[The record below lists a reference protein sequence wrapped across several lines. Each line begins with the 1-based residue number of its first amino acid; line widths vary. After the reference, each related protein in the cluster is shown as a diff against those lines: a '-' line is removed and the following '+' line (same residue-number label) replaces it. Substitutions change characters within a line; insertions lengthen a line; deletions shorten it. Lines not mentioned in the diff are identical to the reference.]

1 MTRGL
6 FYTILISCAAL
17 SLDAQEPTILDAP
30 GIRQAM
36 ASERDRSL
44 PTDATPK
51 AGDTTKL
58 PTQEGNAELQLKK
71 DERQRQAQ
79 EIRALKRKEGGP
91 RRFGQDLFDSREE
104 LLDAAEG
111 GIGEDYV
118 LGVGDQLAVAGFG
131 SATFEV
137 PALVSGRGEVLIP
150 KVGSV
155 PVAGL
160 SLGRAKAA
168 IQAKVNRVLAGTS
181 VDLAVTRLRQVRV
194 FVLGEVYKPGGF
206 LVPSLSSVVNVLGL
220 AGGPTAL
227 GSFRQIRVLR
237 GGKVLHELDL
247 YPLRA
252 EGKGNLNVSLQSGDT
267 IFVPLIANPVLLEGS
282 FLRVAGRGADKRSG
296 LDRSVDPRLEG
307 QARNGRKAL
316 DPGLGRG
323 AEQEPESQV
332 REGRED
338 REGRKALD
346 PGLERVDEPS
356 QGSRGREGRKV
367 LDPDLGQ
374 AGQGQDRERLAKP
387 KEPADPDTD
396 EDVEGN
402 RQAAR
407 LEEALPAMQFELLP
421 GETAQD
427 ALRFAGRLLP
437 NAYAGGLTLRR
448 QEASGM
454 TTVLDLAMDQLSG
467 CALQAGDVLSALPR
481 RDRLETLV
489 YVVGWARVPGT
500 FARTEGLRVGELL
513 KRQGQVMPD
522 TYLYR
527 GDIIRTLSDG
537 STRFLAFDVAKAM
550 AGEPAHNLLL
560 ENRDRVRLHRVNR
573 LRLPKQVTLSGPFTQ
588 AGVYELHE
596 GMRVADLVFLAGIPQ
611 KKANRMEAELAR
623 SRSGLPSEVRKLDLA
638 RLISTEAG
646 SPVNVLDEALNPLLQ
661 DDDQISVYE
670 KPEFR
675 VHRKVRI
682 LGQVAKPGLYV
693 LDLERPTLS
702 QLIQRAGGLTA
713 EAMPKAGILLRSFE
727 SGTDPTTK
735 GINDILGRLNE
746 TKLLLEKTP
755 NSTEYTK
762 GALFRP
768 PVLHGIGET
777 KLNRIVVDFE
787 GALKG
792 NKDVDTEVLDGDEI
806 IIPRSMD
813 TANVVGETSSPFG
826 SYKVKAGM
834 KVSDLL
840 DLAGGTTRN
849 ADTWHIRLVKADGRI
864 LDSWVKGKPVEP
876 GDTLIVP
883 QRFRRESNW
892 QENLTALTSVG
903 LILNALAV
911 SGHL

>member
-1 MTRGL
+1 MAMTRGL
-6 FYTILISCAAL
+6 FCTFMLACA
-17 SLDAQEPTILDAP
+17 SLVLGAQEPTILDAP

-36 ASERDRSL
+36 ATERDKSS

-51 AGDTTKL
+51 AGENAK
-58 PTQEGNAELQLKK
+58 PSPREGDAELQLKK

-79 EIRALKRKEGGP
+79 EIKALKLKEGGP
-91 RRFGQDLFDSREE
+91 RRFGQDLFESREDM
-104 LLDAAEG
+104 LDTAEG

-118 LGVGDQLAVAGFG
+118 LGVGDQMLVAGFG

-137 PALVSGRGEVLIP
+137 PALVNGRGDVLIP

-155 PVAGL
+155 AVAGL

-168 IQAKVNRVLAGTS
+168 IQGKVNRVLAGTS
-181 VDLAVTRLRQVRV
+181 VDLAVTKLRQVRI

-206 LVPSLSSVVNVLGL
+206 LVPSLSSLVNVLGL

-227 GSFRQIRVLR
+227 GSFRQIRVMR
-237 GGKVLHELDL
+237 GGKVLHEVDL

-267 IFVPLIANPVLLEGS
+267 IFVPLIVNPVLLEGS
-282 FLRVAGRGADKRSG
+282 FLRLAGRDAEKHSG
-296 LDRSVDPRLEG
+296 LDRVIDPRLERR
-307 QARNGRKAL
+307 ARDGRRALDPGLDRANESSLGIQTREDRKAL
-316 DPGLGRG
+316 DPGLDR
-323 AEQEPESQV
+323 AADLNLENPV
-332 REGRED
+332 

-346 PGLERVDEPS
+346 ASPGQTGLSLQRD
-356 QGSRGREGRKV
+356 
-367 LDPDLGQ
+367 
-374 AGQGQDRERLAKP
+374 RLAKP
-387 KEPADPDTD
+387 NDQAGPEDDTEGRPQEARS
-396 EDVEGN
+396 ED
-402 RQAAR
+402 AR
-407 LEEALPAMQFELLP
+407 SEDALPSMQFELLP

-437 NAYAGGLTLRR
+437 NAYADGLTLRR
-448 QEASGM
+448 QNPNGV
-454 TTVLDLAMDQLSG
+454 TTVLDLAMDQLGG
-467 CALQAGDVLSALPR
+467 CELLAGDVLSALPR
-481 RDRLETLV
+481 RDRLEALV

-500 FARTEGLRVGELL
+500 FARTEGLRVGDLL
-513 KRQGQVMPD
+513 KRQAQVMPD

-527 GDIIRTLSDG
+527 GDIVRTLSDG
-537 STRFLAFDVAKAM
+537 STRFLSFDVAKAM

-560 ENRDRVRLHRVNR
+560 ENRDRVRLHRINR
-573 LRLPKQVTLSGPFTQ
+573 MRLPKHVILSGPFTL
-588 AGVYELHE
+588 AGVYEFHE
-596 GMRVADLVFLAGIPQ
+596 GMRVADLVFNAGIPQ

-623 SRSGLPSEVRKLDLA
+623 SRDGRPSEVRKVDLA
-638 RLISTEAG
+638 RLISTETG
-646 SPVNVLDEALNPLLQ
+646 SPVDLVDEAVNPLLQ
-661 DDDQISVYE
+661 EDDQITVYE

-675 VHRKVRI
+675 VHRRVRVS
-682 LGQVAKPGLYV
+682 GQVAKPGIYV

-727 SGTDPTTK
+727 SGTDPNVK
-735 GINDILGRLNE
+735 GINDIMGRLNE

-755 NSTEYTK
+755 NSTEYSK

-806 IIPRSMD
+806 IIPRVMD

-826 SYKVKAGM
+826 SYKVRAGM
-834 KVSDLL
+834 KASDLL
-840 DLAGGTTRN
+840 SLAGGTTRN
-849 ADTWHIRLVKADGRI
+849 ADTSNIRLVKADGRI
-864 LDSWVKGKPVEP
+864 LDSWVKGRPVEP

-903 LILNALAV
+903 LILNALAA